1 MKTRNL
7 CLSMAVGLLFC
18 LSACTENELDLPT
31 EVQSEQLLATRA
43 LGADTLKRDSIVLFQ
58 VDPDTLPPR
67 IQTLASTNYVPYLS
81 DNLFAIRNMPIHIST
96 QESTPKYLTFS
107 AQGEAV
113 VPQAKNDKDDEKQRF
128 YIEVLPATAGIP
140 YVIRSYNG
148 GYPLAVG
155 QYSNNPEHKLLYA
168 APTTTATLPAAA
180 WEIYA
185 SSTSGY
191 LTVESP
197 ALMEMGSSGSWM
209 DYYYCVWEH
218 QGAGNE
224 VTFSKYTQK
233 DGQEFAFTPVDEVE
247 IEDIQ
252 FFNNYASSVTQK
264 NDATIEET
272 YTNYSHSDEP
282 YDMPFEKDFT
292 ESYNFNEFKGV
303 NFEYSNPS
311 ISVLRP
317 SVSQGTLL
325 LPSNVNDSIFVTY
338 SGKSAI
344 NHISNEVQLDVPART
359 RLTLTYHVHVYEV
372 KAYYEATLKISYA
385 DEERR
390 TKVAGIWEGTVYV
403 DEVVNTDHDYR
414 YTNIDTGVISGKPR
428 LR

>member
-1 MKTRNL
+1 M
-7 CLSMAVGLLFC
+7 
-18 LSACTENELDLPT
+18 
-31 EVQSEQLLATRA
+31 
-43 LGADTLKRDSIVLFQ
+43 
-58 VDPDTLPPR
+58 
-67 IQTLASTNYVPYLS
+67 
-81 DNLFAIRNMPIHIST
+81 
-96 QESTPKYLTFS
+96 
-107 AQGEAV
+107 
-113 VPQAKNDKDDEKQRF
+113 
-128 YIEVLPATAGIP
+128 PATAGIP
-140 YVIRSYNG
+140 YVIRTWNG

-155 QYSNNPEHKLLYA
+155 QYTSDPEHKLLYA

-233 DGQEFAFTPVDEVE
+233 DGQEFAFTPVDKVE

-264 NDATIEET
+264 DDATIVREHVNFDHT
-272 YTNYSHSDEP
+272 DLP
-282 YDMPFEKDFT
+282 YDMPFEEDLI
-292 ESYNFNEFKGV
+292 ENYIFNEFKGV
-303 NFEYSNPS
+303 NFEYSNRS

-325 LPSNVNDSIFVTY
+325 LPSSANDSINVTY
-338 SGKSAI
+338 SGKSTT
-344 NHISNEVQLDVPART
+344 NHISSKVALTIPPRT
-359 RLTLTYHVHVYEV
+359 QLTLTYHVHVYEV

-385 DEERR
+385 GEVRR

-403 DEVVNTDHDYR
+403 DEVADLDHDYR
-414 YTNIDTGVISGKPR
+414 YTNIDTGVVSGKPR

>member
-18 LSACTENELDLPT
+18 LSACTADELDLPT

-43 LGADTLKRDSIVLFQ
+43 LGTDTLKRDSIALFQ

-81 DNLFAIRNMPIHIST
+81 DNLFAIRNMPIRIST
-96 QESTPKYLTFS
+96 QESTPNYLTFS

-113 VPQAKNDKDDEKQRF
+113 VPKGISRHEADNQKF

-140 YVIRSYNG
+140 YVIRTWNG

-155 QYSNNPEHKLLYA
+155 QYTSDPEHKLLYA

-233 DGQEFAFTPVDEVE
+233 DGQEFAFTPVDKVE

-264 NDATIEET
+264 DDATIKKEHVNFDHT
-272 YTNYSHSDEP
+272 DLP
-282 YDMPFEKDFT
+282 YDMPFEEDLI
-292 ESYNFNEFKGV
+292 ENYIFNEFKGV
-303 NFEYSNPS
+303 NFEYSNRS

-325 LPSNVNDSIFVTY
+325 LPSSANDSINVTY
-338 SGKSAI
+338 SGKSTT
-344 NHISNEVQLDVPART
+344 NHISSKVALTIPPRT
-359 RLTLTYHVHVYEV
+359 QLTLTYHVHVYEV

-385 DEERR
+385 GEVRR

-403 DEVVNTDHDYR
+403 DEVADLDHDYR
-414 YTNIDTGVISGKPR
+414 YTNIDTGVVSGKPR